1 MVEILEEEL
10 LALLAAVAAGDED
23 AFSQL
28 SEQYAPLV
36 RSMSARFAPSFA
48 ALPENAAI
56 GTQDLEQE
64 ARFALYRAAL
74 TYDRAQTGVRFGLY
88 AKICIRNSL
97 VSLLRRSSSRRRTG
111 KRSPEVEHAVRAPDP
126 LILAAADDASL
137 RLTERIS
144 QVLSP
149 YEKNIF
155 EQYIS
160 GRSVKCISLSVGKSE
175 KSVHNALYRIRVKIK
190 GLLEN

>member
-1 MVEILEEEL
+1 MEEEL
-10 LALLAAVAAGDED
+10 ITLLAAVAAGDEN

-28 SEQYAPLV
+28 SERYAPLV
-36 RSMSARFAPSFA
+36 KSMSARFAPSFET
-48 ALPENAAI
+48 LGDNAAM
-56 GTQDLEQE
+56 GEQDLEQE
-64 ARFALYRAAL
+64 AQLALYRAAQ
-74 TYDRAQTGVRFGLY
+74 TYNLSQKDVSFGLY

-97 VSLLRRSSSRRRTG
+97 VSVLRKSASRERAV
-111 KRSPEVEHAVRAPDP
+111 KKSPPPLASPLEDP
-126 LILAAADDASL
+126 LYAASAGDESGSL
-137 RLTERIS
+137 KNRID

-149 YEKNIF
+149 YEKKIF

-175 KSVHNALYRIRVKIK
+175 KSVHNAVYRIRVKIK